1 MNPSLFLHSDTP
13 DPYPVYQQK
22 RKDSPIYWDD
32 VLKSWVLYSFR
43 DCKAI
48 LFDPAALIPALPAAG
63 LSEEVLA
70 IRTKLV
76 RLSNPPDHLSTRQ
89 STATL
94 FHRMS
99 CPTVASV
106 LDPLLPRG
114 GGRVLPEGG
123 SFDWVARIAKVLPA
137 SYILTGFGFSPG
149 DKEFIITRIPLL
161 TKIMQVSIH
170 ADEAAAIHH
179 DCLEVCKR
187 IERHL
192 PAPDSA
198 AIILG
203 LLIQS
208 HDAGRGLLSNALLWL
223 LRDLQNLR
231 DPRNLRNLRNP
242 PSDKS
247 FYRSFVT
254 EVLRF
259 DPPVHHTRRV
269 AGEDIY
275 LDHHIF
281 KKEQAM
287 VKKGQS
293 IVIMLASANRD
304 ERQFADPDILDIH
317 RSNNSDHLTFG
328 YGAHS
333 CLAATFS
340 VRLAAETLVHLVH
353 SYKDIRLEEKE
364 IKYEALANVRL
375 PKQVHIN
382 CC

>member
-13 DPYPVYQQK
+13 DPYPIYRQK
-22 RKDSPIYWDD
+22 RKDSPVYWDD
-32 VLKSWVLYSFR
+32 ESKSWVLYSFR
-43 DCKAI
+43 DCKTI
-48 LFDPAALIPALPAAG
+48 LFDPAALIPTLPAAG
-63 LSEEVLA
+63 LSEEILA

-76 RLSNPPDHLSTRQ
+76 RLNNPPDHLSTRQ
-89 STATL
+89 NTATL

-99 CPTVASV
+99 CPAVASV

-114 GGRVLPEGG
+114 G
-123 SFDWVARIAKVLPA
+123 SFDWVTRIAKVLPA
-137 SYILTGFGFSPG
+137 NYILTGFGFSQG
-149 DKEFIITRIPLL
+149 DKEFIIARIPLL
-161 TKIMQVSIH
+161 TKIMQFSIH
-170 ADEAAAIHH
+170 ADDAAAIHYY
-179 DCLEVCKR
+179 CLEVCKR

-192 PAPDSA
+192 AAPDSA

-208 HDAGRGLLSNALLWL
+208 HDAGRGLLSNALLWW
-223 LRDLQNLR
+223 
-231 DPRNLRNLRNP
+231 LRNHVQACASP
-242 PSDKS
+242 DKF
-247 FYRSFVT
+247 FYQSFVT

-281 KKEQAM
+281 KKGEPM

-293 IVIMLASANRD
+293 IVVMLASANRD
-304 ERQFADPDILDIH
+304 ERQFADPDIFDIH
-317 RSNNSDHLTFG
+317 RSNNHDHLTFG

-333 CLAATFS
+333 CLASTFS
-340 VRLAAETLVHLVH
+340 VRLAAEILVHLVH

-375 PKQVHIN
+375 PKQLHIN

>member
-13 DPYPVYQQK
+13 DPYSVYHQK
-22 RKDSPIYWDD
+22 RKDNPVFWDD
-32 VLKSWVLYSFR
+32 ELKTWILYSYR
-43 DCKAI
+43 DCKTI
-48 LFDPAALIPALPAAG
+48 LFDPAALIPSLPATG

-76 RLSNPPDHLSTRQ
+76 RLNNPPDHLPTRQ
-89 STATL
+89 NTATL
-94 FHRMS
+94 FHRMN
-99 CPTVASV
+99 CPAVSSV
-106 LDPLLPRG
+106 LAPLLPRRG
-114 GGRVLPEGG
+114 LTPENTLT

-161 TKIMQVSIH
+161 TKIMQFSIH
-170 ADEAAAIHH
+170 AGEAAAIHH
-179 DCLEVCKR
+179 DCMEVCKR

-192 PAPDSA
+192 PTPDSA
-198 AIILG
+198 AILLG

-208 HDAGRGLLSNALLWL
+208 HDAGRGLLSNALLCL
-223 LRDLQNLR
+223 LR
-231 DPRNLRNLRNP
+231 DPRNP
-242 PSDKS
+242 PHDKS
-247 FYRSFVT
+247 FYQSFVT
-254 EVLRF
+254 EVLRH

-269 AGEDIY
+269 AGQDIY

-281 KKEQAM
+281 KK
-287 VKKGQS
+287 GQP

-304 ERQFADPDILDIH
+304 ERQFAEPDDFDIH
-317 RSNNSDHLTFG
+317 RSNNHDHLTFG

-364 IKYEALANVRL
+364 IKYEALTNVRL
-375 PKQVHIN
+375 PEQLYFN
-382 CC
+382 FR

>member
-1 MNPSLFLHSDTP
+1 MTTLNPYLFLHSDTP
-13 DPYPVYQQK
+13 DPYPIYRQM
-22 RKDSPIYWDD
+22 RKDGPVYWDD
-32 VLKSWVLYSFR
+32 DLKSWVLYSFR
-43 DCKAI
+43 ECKTI

-63 LSEEVLA
+63 LSEEILA

-76 RLSNPPDHLSTRQ
+76 RLNNPPDHLSTRQ
-89 STATL
+89 NTATL
-94 FHRMS
+94 FHRMN
-99 CPTVASV
+99 CPAVATV

-114 GGRVLPEGG
+114 GGGVFPGGGGGVFPRGG
-123 SFDWVARIAKVLPA
+123 SFDWVARIAMVLPA

-149 DKEFIITRIPLL
+149 DKEFIIARVPLL

-170 ADEAAAIHH
+170 AEEAATIHH
-179 DCLEVCKR
+179 DCLEVCRR

-198 AIILG
+198 AILLG

-208 HDAGRGLLSNALLWL
+208 HDAGRGLLSNALFWL
-223 LRDLQNLR
+223 LR
-231 DPRNLRNLRNP
+231 DPRNLLHLRNSP
-242 PSDKS
+242 PDKS
-247 FYRSFVT
+247 FYQSFVT
-254 EVLRF
+254 EVLRY
-259 DPPVHHTRRV
+259 DPPVHHTRRI

-281 KKEQAM
+281 KKGEP
-287 VKKGQS
+287 
-293 IVIMLASANRD
+293 IVVMLASANRD
-304 ERQFADPDILDIH
+304 ERQFADPEIFNIH
-317 RSNNSDHLTFG
+317 RSNNHDHLTFG

-375 PKQVHIN
+375 PKQLYFN
-382 CC
+382 FC

>member
-1 MNPSLFLHSDTP
+1 MNPSLFLHSDIP
-13 DPYPVYQQK
+13 DPYPVYRQK
-22 RKDSPIYWDD
+22 RKDSPVYWDD
-32 VLKSWVLYSFR
+32 ELKTWVLYSYR

-48 LFDPAALIPALPAAG
+48 LFDPAALIPILPAAG
-63 LSEEVLA
+63 LSEEILA
-70 IRTKLV
+70 IRSKLV
-76 RLSNPPDHLSTRQ
+76 RLSNPPDHLPTRQ

-94 FHRMS
+94 FHRMH
-99 CPTVASV
+99 CPAVADV
-106 LDPLLPRG
+106 LDPLLPPKNTRASVNGVG
-114 GGRVLPEGG
+114 GMTSFDEVAGMT

-161 TKIMQVSIH
+161 TKIMQFSIH

-192 PAPDSA
+192 AAPDSA
-198 AIILG
+198 AMLLG

-223 LRDLQNLR
+223 LRD
-231 DPRNLRNLRNP
+231 PRNLRNLLDP
-242 PSDKS
+242 PPDKS
-247 FYRSFVT
+247 FYQSLVT

-259 DPPVHHTRRV
+259 DPPVHHTRRI

-281 KKEQAM
+281 KKGEP
-287 VKKGQS
+287 
-293 IVIMLASANRD
+293 IVVMLASANRD
-304 ERQFADPDILDIH
+304 ERQFADPDIFDIH
-317 RSNNSDHLTFG
+317 RSNNHDHLTFG

-340 VRLAAETLVHLVH
+340 VRLAAETLVHLVR

-375 PKQVHIN
+375 PKQLYIN
-382 CC
+382 CH

>member
-13 DPYPVYQQK
+13 DPYPVYRQK
-22 RKDSPIYWDD
+22 RKDSPVFWDD
-32 VLKSWVLYSFR
+32 ELN
-43 DCKAI
+43 
-48 LFDPAALIPALPAAG
+48 
-63 LSEEVLA
+63 
-70 IRTKLV
+70 
-76 RLSNPPDHLSTRQ
+76 NPPDHFPIRQ
-89 STATL
+89 NTATL
-94 FHRMS
+94 FHRMN
-99 CPTVASV
+99 CPAVATV
-106 LDPLLPRG
+106 LDPLLPRNNT
-114 GGRVLPEGG
+114 VV
-123 SFDWVARIAKVLPA
+123 SFDWVAGIAKVLPA
-137 SYILTGFGFSPG
+137 SYILTGFGFNPG
-149 DKEFIITRIPLL
+149 DKEFIIARIPLL
-161 TKIMQVSIH
+161 TKIMQSSIR

-208 HDAGRGLLSNALLWL
+208 HDAGRGLLSNALLWW
-223 LRDLQNLR
+223 
-231 DPRNLRNLRNP
+231 LRNHVQASASP
-242 PSDKS
+242 DKCFFQS
-247 FYRSFVT
+247 LVT
-254 EVLRF
+254 EVLRY

-269 AGEDIY
+269 AGQDIY

-281 KKEQAM
+281 KKGEA
-287 VKKGQS
+287 
-293 IVIMLASANRD
+293 IVVMLASANRD
-304 ERQFADPDILDIH
+304 ERQFADPDVFDLH
-317 RSNNSDHLTFG
+317 RSNNHDHLTFG

-353 SYKDIRLEEKE
+353 SYKEIRLEEKE

-375 PKQVHIN
+375 PKQLYIS

>member
-1 MNPSLFLHSDTP
+1 MNPSLFLHSDIP
-13 DPYPVYQQK
+13 DPYPVYFQK
-22 RKDSPIYWDD
+22 RKDSPIYWDGE
-32 VLKSWVLYSFR
+32 LKSWVLYSFR
-43 DCKAI
+43 DCKII
-48 LFDPAALIPALPAAG
+48 LFNPAALIPSLPASG
-63 LSEEVLA
+63 LSAEILA
-70 IRTKLV
+70 LRTKLV
-76 RLSNPPDHLSTRQ
+76 RLSNPPDHLPTRQ
-89 STATL
+89 NTATL

-99 CPTVASV
+99 CPAVATV
-106 LDPLLPRG
+106 LDPLLPRRGRAPELPRG
-114 GGRVLPEGG
+114 GGRVA
-123 SFDWVARIAKVLPA
+123 SFDWVARIAKILPA

-161 TKIMQVSIH
+161 TKIMQFSIH

-192 PAPDSA
+192 AAPDSA
-198 AIILG
+198 AMLLG

-223 LRDLQNLR
+223 LRD
-231 DPRNLRNLRNP
+231 PRNLRNLLDP
-242 PSDKS
+242 PPDKS
-247 FYRSFVT
+247 FYQSLVT

-259 DPPVHHTRRV
+259 DPPVHHTRRI

-281 KKEQAM
+281 KKGEP
-287 VKKGQS
+287 
-293 IVIMLASANRD
+293 IVVMLASANRD
-304 ERQFADPDILDIH
+304 ERQFADPDIFDIH
-317 RSNNSDHLTFG
+317 RSNNHDHLTFG

-375 PKQVHIN
+375 PKQLHIN